1 MIPKELAVLAIL
13 LAVPQAQLAASGQ
26 VSDHTAAKG
35 PTQVAVATPAST
47 PAANQV
53 AGQTANPAG
62 IPAASKDCQSGPCDY
77 QPPHI
82 TIATPAPAPAPWP
95 LQERIAWGANVLLA
109 LVGYA
114 GIMLALSTLKKIER
128 QTKYGEMAATAAADS
143 AQAALIHAQAILNAE
158 RPWVLVT
165 VAPSPSIQNGFT
177 VMATNR
183 GRSPARV
190 VGLANEMRISTG
202 EAQLPGIPEYA
213 PVDEEM
219 PAVSIILLPGEFT
232 TIKSFCRD
240 DVKGV
245 CESEEQFRRIENWEE
260 RIFLYGK
267 IEYRNLMAPTDEAA
281 HESRWC
287 CRYIHGRQG
296 SGLVMAGTQEYNV
309 HT

>member
-1 MIPKELAVLAIL
+1 LWYICAMQLKGLAVFAIL
-13 LAVPQAQLAASGQ
+13 LAVSQVQLAASGQ
-26 VSDHTAAKG
+26 SGDHSAAFRPAQGVPSSSAAVPATAAG
-35 PTQVAVATPAST
+35 
-47 PAANQV
+47 AA
-53 AGQTANPAG
+53 ART
-62 IPAASKDCQSGPCDY
+62 DCQNGPCDY

-128 QTKYGEMAATAAADS
+128 QTKYGEAAATAAAES
-143 AQAALIHAQAILNAE
+143 AQAALIHAQAILHAE

-165 VAPSPSIQNGFT
+165 VTPSPSIENGFT
-177 VMATNR
+177 VIATNR

-190 VGLANEMRISTG
+190 IGIANETRMAVG
-202 EAQLPGIPEYA
+202 EAQLPGIPEYS
-213 PVDEEM
+213 PVDPEM

-232 TIKSFCRD
+232 SIRNFCRD
-240 DVKGV
+240 DVRGL
-245 CESEEQFRRIENWEE
+245 CESEGKFRRIENWEE

-267 IEYRNLMAPTDEAA
+267 IDYKNLMAPPDEPAS
-281 HESRWC
+281 ETRWC
-287 CRYIHGRQG
+287 CRYIHGRQK
-296 SGLVMAGTQEYNV
+296 SGLVMAGTQEYNL